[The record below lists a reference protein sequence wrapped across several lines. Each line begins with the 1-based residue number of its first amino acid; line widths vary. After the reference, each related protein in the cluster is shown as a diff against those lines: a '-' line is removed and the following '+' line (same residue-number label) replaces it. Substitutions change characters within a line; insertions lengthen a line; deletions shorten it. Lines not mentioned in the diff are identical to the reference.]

1 MQAFKKRSI
10 STNVFTIQINVLLN
24 NNLVTSL
31 CAGRRVDGL
40 EQRLNGQE
48 QSQRT
53 LQELFMKLSQ
63 EVKVGH

>member
-1 MQAFKKRSI
+1 M
-10 STNVFTIQINVLLN
+10 
-24 NNLVTSL
+24 
-31 CAGRRVDGL
+31 DGL

-63 EVKVGH
+63 EVKVKCFLTFLQKRHLPFYS